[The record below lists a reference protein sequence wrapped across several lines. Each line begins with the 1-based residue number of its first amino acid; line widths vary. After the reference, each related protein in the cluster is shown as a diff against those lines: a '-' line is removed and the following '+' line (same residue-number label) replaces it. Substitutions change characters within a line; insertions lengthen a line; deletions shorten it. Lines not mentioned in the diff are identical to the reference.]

1 MAETLITLACGK
13 IIAATTLFLGKN
25 EFRSHV
31 NQADR
36 IQTISGRGRSLI
48 TPKRTSGI
56 GEFASKPI
64 NVLTINNIDSSAQ
77 GM

>member
-25 EFRSHV
+25 KVVAHVNV

-36 IQTISGRGRSLI
+36 I
-48 TPKRTSGI
+48 
-56 GEFASKPI
+56 
-64 NVLTINNIDSSAQ
+64 
-77 GM
+77 